1 MGSFFGGTQDLE
13 QLWNSYALWIC
24 WWWLFR
30 HVEASLQVCPVFC
43 YRPRG
48 LTCHRSWFCATYH
61 AGDRTV
67 ERTNFCD
74 GYCCVHSVHQQTW
87 RLLLRMAI
95 NLFYDIL
102 TLYFIMFGG
111 LFLLQTNIP
120 VSSRPCSDD
129 AMSEWSPWGTPVLWV
144 IPQAPVLSFF
154 IKNSPLPGPSEVPR
168 SPDRYPIISPY
179 FPICFSINYKNSP
192 TWKNV
197 RPFEDDS
204 TIMSTIPVIS
214 IFPESLIDRHI
225 TTGMMYQWYP
235 QLWCLY
241 NLCIYIYIFV

>member
-30 HVEASLQVCPVFC
+30 HVEASLQVCSVFC

-129 AMSEWSPWGTPVLWV
+129 ACQNDPREEHQFCGWSPKHQFWVFSSKTPHFL
-144 IPQAPVLSFF
+144 AH
-154 IKNSPLPGPSEVPR
+154 PR
-168 SPDRYPIISPY
+168 YPDRQIAIPSYPH
-179 FPICFSINYKNSP
+179 
-192 TWKNV
+192 
-197 RPFEDDS
+197 
-204 TIMSTIPVIS
+204 
-214 IFPESLIDRHI
+214 IFPSVSR
-225 TTGMMYQWYP
+225 
-235 QLWCLY
+235 
-241 NLCIYIYIFV
+241 